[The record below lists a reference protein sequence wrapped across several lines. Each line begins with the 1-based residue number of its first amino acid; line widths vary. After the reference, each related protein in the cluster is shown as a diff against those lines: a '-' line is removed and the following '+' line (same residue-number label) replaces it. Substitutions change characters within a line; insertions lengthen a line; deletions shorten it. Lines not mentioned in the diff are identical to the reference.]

1 MGSGDLF
8 GEIINAYIL
17 LFRCE
22 KIKKL
27 YFGGSILTIDRDP
40 LSVPENELRNIKVLS
55 TIKEDQVLFHA

>member
-1 MGSGDLF
+1 MRISCFL
-8 GEIINAYIL
+8 
-17 LFRCE
+17 CE
-22 KIKKL
+22 NMKKL